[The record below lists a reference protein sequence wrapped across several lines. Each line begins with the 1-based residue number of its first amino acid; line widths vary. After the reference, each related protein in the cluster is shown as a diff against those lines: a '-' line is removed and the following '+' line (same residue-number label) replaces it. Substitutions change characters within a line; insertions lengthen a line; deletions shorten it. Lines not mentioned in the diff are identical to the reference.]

1 MGHLQTQVPHSES
14 SLTQV
19 LSHKVIG
26 YCLSQYLKEVYF
38 IYIDETISSRPSSV
52 WDIQQ
57 SRNRTAYAIYLS
69 DLCKIT

>member
-1 MGHLQTQVPHSES
+1 MGHPQTQVPHSES

-52 WDIQQ
+52 
-57 SRNRTAYAIYLS
+57 
-69 DLCKIT
+69 